1 MSSLT
6 SLEIN
11 KVDVVLGSQ
20 LGDEEKGR
28 VIDILASKYDIVAW
42 CNSGENA
49 GHKVVVGNK
58 SYAFH
63 LIPSGILNPNCIG
76 IIGNGCVIN
85 LQDLR
90 KEIDT
95 IRETDINNDAVLNIT
110 KRLLI

>member
-1 MSSLT
+1 MS

-20 LGDEEKGR
+20 LGDEGKGR